1 MVIQHNM
8 QAMNTKRKLGITT
21 GLQSKSTEKLSSGY
35 RINRAADDAAGL
47 TISEKMRWQTRG
59 LNRAS
64 KNAEDAI
71 SLIQTAE
78 GALGEVHSILQRM
91 NELAVQGAN
100 DTNTDADREALQK
113 EIDALTEEIDRV
125 ADTTT
130 FNTKELLKTT
140 LKTDDVMAVSPTSVA
155 GTFTQASSMDYAK
168 FTINTPAVGDTYT
181 LGSKTY
187 TVVEPGD
194 VDVENDKLDI
204 TQTLHEIAKSIFAEQ
219 SGASPK
225 SGIVVTSAG
234 GWWHLPGDPPNP
246 TTTYGFLFNG
256 YKELNFQVG
265 AQSGQKIE
273 LRLNTLNSAE
283 LGVYGLSVSNH
294 SAAGDSISKIHDAID
309 TISGERSR
317 LGAVQNRLE
326 HTIANLDNTA
336 ENTTAAESKI
346 RDTDMAEE
354 MVGYSKNAILAQA
367 GQSMLAQAN
376 QSKQG
381 ILSLIG

>member
-113 EIDALTEEIDRV
+113 EIDALTTEIDKI
-125 ADTTT
+125 ADTTN
-130 FNTKELLKTT
+130 FNTKELLQTT
-140 LKTDDVMAVSPTSVA
+140 FKTDDVMAVSPSCVA
-155 GTFTQASSMDYAK
+155 GTFTQATSTNYAR
-168 FTINTPAVGDTYT
+168 FVINTPKVGDTYT

-187 TVVEPGD
+187 TVVEPED
-194 VDVENDKLDI
+194 VDTENDKLDAKATLRKI
-204 TQTLHEIAKSIFAEQ
+204 TDAVFTEQ
-219 SGASPK
+219 NGASPK
-225 SGIVVTSAG
+225 PGVVVTSMG
-234 GWWHLPGDPPNP
+234 GWWSSPWNTSSP
-246 TTTYGFLFNG
+246 TVTYEFRFYG
-256 YKELNFQVG
+256 YKKLDFQVG
-265 AQSGQKIE
+265 ALADQKIE

-283 LGVYGLSVSNH
+283 LGVNQLSVLNH